1 MKRMAKK
8 YLVTGLLW
16 SPSQNRYIQPGE
28 VVEFDDEIAKIL
40 LKKRVILPAVYKRK
54 AKVTKK

>member
-1 MKRMAKK
+1 MAKK

-16 SPSQNRYIQPGE
+16 SPSQNRYIQLGE
-28 VVEFDDEIAKIL
+28 IVEFEDEIAKIL
-40 LKKRVILPAVYKRK
+40 LRKMVILPAVYKRK

>member
-1 MKRMAKK
+1 MVKK

-28 VVEFDDEIAKIL
+28 IVEFEDEIAKIL
-40 LKKRVILPAVYKRK
+40 LRKMVILPAVYKRK
-54 AKVTKK
+54 AKVIKK